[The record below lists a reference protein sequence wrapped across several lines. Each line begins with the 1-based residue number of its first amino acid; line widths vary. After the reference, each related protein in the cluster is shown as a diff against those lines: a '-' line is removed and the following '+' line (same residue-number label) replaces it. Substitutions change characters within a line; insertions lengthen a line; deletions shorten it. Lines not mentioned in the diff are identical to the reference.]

1 MWQEQ
6 PPGSRE
12 ATGEPPRQGFQLQ
25 DLSLDSTVQTDM
37 TIVNPVLLHV
47 INKIMHITREK
58 FNFLDP
64 PSLLP
69 VLVHFL

>member
-12 ATGEPPRQGFQLQ
+12 ATGEPPRQGFQFQ

-47 INKIMHITREK
+47 INKIMHIMREK